1 MFFTEMEMTDK
12 FEEGVKLDE
21 GKNRYD
27 LIDAYA
33 LEELAKTYTY
43 GVIKYEDHNW
53 RKGMKFSR
61 IFGAIMRHTWAFW
74 KGEDL
79 DKESGLPHMA
89 HAAWGCFTL
98 LNYSKYHKNLDDR
111 FIEKINTEDMNEDEL
126 ISHFVKKFDFSLN
139 IEEKKENKKC

>member
-1 MFFTEMEMTDK
+1 MEMTDK

-27 LIDAYA
+27 LIDAYT
-33 LEELAKTYTY
+33 LNELAKVYTY
-43 GVIKYEDHNW
+43 GTIKYEDHNW
-53 RKGMKFSR
+53 RKGMRFSR

-74 KGEDL
+74 KGEDI
-79 DKESGLPHMA
+79 DPESGLPHMA

-111 FIEKINTEDMNEDEL
+111 FIEKESIVDLQDMKLNDVIDYLTERFN
-126 ISHFVKKFDFSLN
+126 FCLN
-139 IEEKKENKKC
+139 VEEKKGK